1 MKVAG
6 TLVRVRHTTDDG
18 MWSVADL
25 ETDDGTL
32 ITIVGALGVAR
43 VGQHIDVQGKW
54 ARHPVFGRQLKL
66 TDIDARPPVTAEGME
81 KYLAES
87 QAHGIGPVLAK
98 RLVAHFG
105 PAVLDIIENQPERL
119 TEVEGIGK
127 IRLAR
132 IVGARREH
140 TGEEAAFD
148 ELRQFLYSYGV
159 SRAYHTRIQRKYGP
173 DVVRII
179 TSNPYALARD
189 IHGIGFSLAD
199 RVAAKLGISGDD
211 PRRVRA
217 GIRHALDMAGSEGH
231 LYLPVDELAT
241 RSTELLGAAVNED
254 LVRHQIDALCKEGR
268 LVLESAPEAGH
279 AAVFSKRAHRA
290 ECGVA
295 HELRRLLD
303 TGLGDEVDPAAM
315 NKVEF
320 GLGVTLAPQQRKA
333 VLQAFAEAVLVI
345 TGGPGTGKTTL
356 VNAICALGN
365 ELDYEIVLAAPTG
378 RAAKRMTEATGHEAK
393 TIHRLLEFSWK
404 LGGFQ
409 RHREAPL
416 EGDIVVIDESSML
429 DIYLMEAVLLAI
441 PSGCIA
447 VFVGDVE
454 QLPSVG
460 PGNVLSDLIKSGEL
474 PVVRLDTVF
483 RQSQESGIVRNAHRI
498 NQGLLPEHTPPAGGP
513 QDFYFVEAADAEDV
527 LDKTIRVVTQRAP
540 SAFGLDP
547 VQDVQVLVPMKK
559 GPVGTENLNV
569 RLQALLNPPPPGDQ
583 GEATL
588 FRPGDRVMQL
598 YNDYDKEVFNGDVGI
613 VRSCSPRRMVVE
625 MDGRNVEYERD
636 DFDTLTLA
644 YAITAHKSQG
654 SEYPAVVIPLTT
666 AHFVMLQR
674 NLLYT
679 AVTRGKRLVVLI
691 GMKRAVQLAVR
702 NVDPRLRHTRLAARL
717 RAAP

>member
-1 MKVAG
+1 
-6 TLVRVRHTTDDG
+6 
-18 MWSVADL
+18 
-25 ETDDGTL
+25 
-32 ITIVGALGVAR
+32 
-43 VGQHIDVQGKW
+43 
-54 ARHPVFGRQLKL
+54 
-66 TDIDARPPVTAEGME
+66 
-81 KYLAES
+81 
-87 QAHGIGPVLAK
+87 
-98 RLVAHFG
+98 
-105 PAVLDIIENQPERL
+105 
-119 TEVEGIGK
+119 
-127 IRLAR
+127 
-132 IVGARREH
+132 
-140 TGEEAAFD
+140 
-148 ELRQFLYSYGV
+148 
-159 SRAYHTRIQRKYGP
+159 
-173 DVVRII
+173 
-179 TSNPYALARD
+179 
-189 IHGIGFSLAD
+189 
-199 RVAAKLGISGDD
+199 
-211 PRRVRA
+211 
-217 GIRHALDMAGSEGH
+217 
-231 LYLPVDELAT
+231 
-241 RSTELLGAAVNED
+241 
-254 LVRHQIDALCKEGR
+254 
-268 LVLESAPEAGH
+268 
-279 AAVFSKRAHRA
+279 
-290 ECGVA
+290 
-295 HELRRLLD
+295 LD